1 MINVYLY
8 KGTEPF
14 LINTK
19 IDMLVK
25 ESKANEFNISI
36 YDCSEVDLSLAIQD
50 AASLPFLSDSKVVI
64 IKNPTFLTNDKSHN
78 VSSLIKYI
86 DNPMERTYLI
96 INACGIKINEKLEI
110 VKLLNKKAIVNETK
124 EIEEVEFK
132 GWIKRQ
138 CDIAD
143 VRIDEEAIKS
153 FYIGVGKDLVN
164 AKNELDKMISY
175 VGYNGLITKEIVN
188 ALTSRGIQNNV
199 FELSSAILSGNKNL
213 IYKTYQKL
221 VSNGVD
227 IYTLINL
234 TTKLMKDNLT
244 VNLLL
249 EKGLKQGEIA
259 AQMGINPNRA
269 YYLIKDAKKLDL
281 ESIKKYIVK
290 LAELDYNIK
299 SGHVDP
305 KKGFEVFLFSL

>member
-1 MINVYLY
+1 M
-8 KGTEPF
+8 F
-14 LINTK
+14 L
-19 IDMLVK
+19 V
-25 ESKANEFNISI
+25 
-36 YDCSEVDLSLAIQD
+36 
-50 AASLPFLSDSKVVI
+50 
-64 IKNPTFLTNDKSHN
+64 NDKSHN
-78 VSSLIKYI
+78 VSSLVKYI
-86 DNPMERTYLI
+86 ENPMDKTYLI
-96 INACGIKINEKLEI
+96 INACGLKINEKLEI
-110 VKLLNKKAIVNETK
+110 VKLLNKKAVINETK

-138 CDIAD
+138 CDISD
-143 VRIDEEAIKS
+143 VRIEEEAIKS

-175 VGYNGLITKEIVN
+175 VGFNGLITKEIVH

-199 FELSSAILSGNKNL
+199 FELSSAILSGNKNV
-213 IYKTYQKL
+213 IYDTYNKL
-221 VSNGVD
+221 TSNGVD

-249 EKGLKQGEIA
+249 EKGLKQAEIA
-259 AQMGINPNRA
+259 SEMGISPNRA

-281 ESIKKYIVK
+281 DKIEKYIIK
-290 LAELDYNIK
+290 LAELDYKIK
-299 SGHVDP
+299 SGLIDP

>member
-25 ESKANEFNISI
+25 ESKANEFNIST
-36 YDCSEVDLSLAIQD
+36 YDCNEVDLSLAIQD

-110 VKLLNKKAIVNETK
+110 VKLLNKKAVVNETK

-138 CDIAD
+138 CDISD
-143 VRIDEEAIKS
+143 VRVEEEAIKS

-188 ALTSRGIQNNV
+188 SLTSRGIQNNV
-199 FELSSAILSGNKNL
+199 FELSSAILTGNKNL

-221 VSNGVD
+221 VTNGVD

-249 EKGLKQGEIA
+249 EEGLKQGEIA
-259 AQMGINPNRA
+259 AQMGISPNRA

-281 ESIKKYIVK
+281 ENIKSYIVK
-290 LAELDYNIK
+290 LAELDYKIK
-299 SGHVDP
+299 SGHIEP

>member
-25 ESKANEFNISI
+25 ESKANEFNIST
-36 YDCSEVDLSLAIQD
+36 YDCNEVDLSLAIQD

-110 VKLLNKKAIVNETK
+110 VKLLNKKAVVNETK

-138 CDIAD
+138 CDISD
-143 VRIDEEAIKS
+143 VRIEEEAIKS

-188 ALTSRGIQNNV
+188 SLTSRGIQNNV
-199 FELSSAILSGNKNL
+199 FELSSAILTGNKNL

-221 VSNGVD
+221 VTNGVD

-249 EKGLKQGEIA
+249 EEGLKQGEIA
-259 AQMGINPNRA
+259 AQMGISPNRA

-281 ESIKKYIVK
+281 ENIKSYIVK
-290 LAELDYNIK
+290 LAELDYKIK
-299 SGHVDP
+299 SGYIEP

>member
-8 KGTEPF
+8 KGSEPY

-25 ESKANEFNISI
+25 ESKANEFNIST
-36 YDCSEVDLSLAIQD
+36 YDCSEVDLSLAVQD

-86 DNPMERTYLI
+86 EYPMERTYLI

-110 VKLLNKKAIVNETK
+110 VKLLNKKAVVNETK

-138 CDIAD
+138 CDIND
-143 VRIDEEAIKS
+143 VRIEEEAIKS

-164 AKNELDKMISY
+164 AKNELEKMISY
-175 VGYNGLITKEIVN
+175 VGFNGLITKEIVL
-188 ALTSRGIQNNV
+188 ALTSRGLQNNV
-199 FELSSAILSGNKNL
+199 FELSSAILSGNNNL

-221 VSNGVD
+221 ITNGVD

-234 TTKLMKDNLT
+234 TSKLMKDNLT

-249 EKGLKQGEIA
+249 EQGLKQNEIA
-259 AQMGINPNRA
+259 SKMNISPNRA

-281 ESIKKYIVK
+281 ENIKKYIIK
-290 LAELDYNIK
+290 LAELDYKIK
-299 SGHVDP
+299 SGLIEP
-305 KKGFEVFLFSL
+305 KKGFEVFLFSI

>member
-25 ESKANEFNISI
+25 ESKANEFNIAT

-64 IKNPTFLTNDKSHN
+64 IKNPTFLTNDKTHN

-86 DNPMERTYLI
+86 EDPMERTYLI

-110 VKLLNKKAIVNETK
+110 VKLLNKKAVVNETK

-143 VRIDEEAIKS
+143 VRIDDEAIKS

-188 ALTSRGIQNNV
+188 SLTSRGIQNNV
-199 FELSSAILSGNKNL
+199 FELSSAILTGNKNL

-221 VSNGVD
+221 ISNGVD

-259 AQMGINPNRA
+259 SQMGISPNRA

-281 ESIKKYIVK
+281 ENIKSYIIK
-290 LAELDYNIK
+290 LSELDYKIK
-299 SGHVDP
+299 SGKIDP
-305 KKGFEVFLFSL
+305 KKGFEVFLFSI

>member
-64 IKNPTFLTNDKSHN
+64 IKNPAFLTNDKSHN